1 MLLWRPLI
9 CVLFLG
15 LVMVTGVLAEDR
27 PQWGRKYSRNMVSDE
42 TGLPESFDPATGKNI
57 KWVAPLGAQ
66 TYSTPVVAGGRVLIG
81 TNNERPR
88 DPRHEGDRGVL
99 LCLDEKD
106 GSLCWQLVV
115 PKFLPSLYRD
125 WPRSGICSPA
135 TVEGDR
141 VYIVSNRGEV
151 MCLDLAGLTN
161 GNDGPYQDEGRHVT
175 PQDAEPEQLSETD
188 ADIIWLFDMQAEL
201 GVHQHDAAHSSILL
215 HGQFLYVNTSNG
227 LDDEHSHIPAPDAPS
242 LIVLDK
248 TTGRLVARDA
258 ENIGPKIF
266 HSTWSS
272 PAAGDI
278 NGRSLV
284 FFAGGD
290 GVVYAFEPVKDD
302 PTPAQAA
309 KLTSLWRFDCDP
321 NAPKEN
327 VHEYVRNH
335 DESPSNIKST
345 PVFHEGRVYVTYGGD
360 IWWGKNQAWLK
371 CFNAEGSGDI
381 TSSATLWTYPV
392 ERHCCSTP
400 SVHDGLVFV
409 ADCAG
414 VIHCVDAETGE
425 PCWTHETNRE
435 IWASTLVA
443 DGKVYVG
450 TRRGDFHVLAAS
462 RNKQIISSIKLDG
475 PIHGSPVAANG
486 VLYVA
491 TMKNLYA
498 VEAVGK

>member
-1 MLLWRPLI
+1 
-9 CVLFLG
+9 
-15 LVMVTGVLAEDR
+15 
-27 PQWGRKYSRNMVSDE
+27 MVSDE

-57 KWVAPLGAQ
+57 KWVAPLGTQ
-66 TYSTPVVAGGRVLIG
+66 TYSTPVVANGKVLIG
-81 TNNERPR
+81 TNNEKPR
-88 DPRHEGDRGVL
+88 DPRHKGDRGVL
-99 LCLDEKD
+99 LCLDEKN

-115 PKFLPSLYRD
+115 PKFIPSLYRD
-125 WPRSGICSPA
+125 WPGSGICSPA

-141 VYIVSNRGEV
+141 VYVVSNRGEV
-151 MCLDLAGLTN
+151 MCLDLDGQTD
-161 GNDGPYQDEGRHVT
+161 GNDGPYKDEERHMA
-175 PQDAEPEQLSETD
+175 PQDGEPEELTKTD
-188 ADIIWLFDMQAEL
+188 ADIIWLFDMQAKL

-227 LDDEHSHIPAPDAPS
+227 LDNKHSHIPAPDAPS

-248 TTGRLVARDA
+248 RTGRLVAQDA
-258 ENIGPKIF
+258 EKIGPKIF

-278 NGRSLV
+278 GGRSLV

-290 GVVYAFEPVKDD
+290 GVVYAFDAVGIV
-302 PTPAQAA
+302 PAVGTVW
-309 KLTSLWRFDCDP
+309 KLYRVWRFDCDP
-321 NAPKEN
+321 TSPKEN
-327 VHEYVRNH
+327 IHQYIKNRT
-335 DESPSNIKST
+335 ESPSNIKSM
-345 PVFHEGRVYVTYGGD
+345 PVFHEGRIYVTYGGD
-360 IWWGKNQAWLK
+360 IWWGKDQAWLK
-371 CFNAEGSGDI
+371 CFDADGSGDI

-414 VIHCVDAETGE
+414 VVHCVDAKTGE
-425 PCWTHETNRE
+425 PCWTHKTNRE
-435 IWASTLVA
+435 IWASTLVT

-462 RNKQIISSIKLDG
+462 KNKQMISSIKLDG
-475 PIHGSPVAANG
+475 PMHGSPVAANG

-498 VEAVGK
+498 VKTTAE